1 MFVQPPIK
9 FVVAITIVAIF
20 LALAAYGVYHE
31 VAGNRY
37 NHEREV
43 FEKAYVEEVTAV
55 YVRLS
60 EWREGIHEIT
70 MDNNYVPMALAIR
83 CQVLSDDLS
92 ILADYYE
99 SQSDELYLQDEQPYS
114 PRVGFGTANSCL
126 VEWLRQESKSYDL
139 MSRAFATTGYRDS
152 LVKELDQQDQVARQ
166 AKLAFWDYASSRMEI
181 KQDDPYW
188 TLYAK
193 YSDTPVARI
202 EANRRLGL
210 APLRGADRDAVMSY
224 IWLLNFWQPPV
235 DLVATIDHQG
245 DRAARFIG
253 YLDLL
258 LGYWQGTD
266 QYGVIRK
273 VDSDLRVHFQRLSR
287 GEQADPLLSTLYLRG
302 EMSSLMISKEVLN
315 FE

>member
-1 MFVQPPIK
+1 MQPSIK
-9 FVVAITIVAIF
+9 FVAVISVVVIF
-20 LALAAYGVYHE
+20 LALAAYGIYHE
-31 VAGNRY
+31 VAGDRY
-37 NHEREV
+37 NQEREK
-43 FEKAYVEEVTAV
+43 FEKAYTEEATAV

-60 EWREGIHEIT
+60 EWRKGIYEIA

-83 CQVLSDDLS
+83 CQVLSDDLV
-92 ILADYYE
+92 ILADYYQ

-114 PRVGFGTANSCL
+114 SRAGFGTANSCL

-139 MSRAFATTGYRDS
+139 MARAFATTGYRDS

-193 YSDTPVARI
+193 YSDTPIARI

-210 APLRGADRDAVMSY
+210 TPTRGADRDAVMSY

-235 DLVATIDHQG
+235 DLVATIDHQSE
-245 DRAARFIG
+245 RAVRFIG

-287 GEQADPLLSTLYLRG
+287 GEQADTFLSTLYLQG
-302 EMSSLMISKEVLN
+302 EMSSLMIPKEVLN